1 VPVIIYEKKTYS
13 GDVTPTGLN
22 TETTVIEIAGEA
34 EEYMVEGYIDVS
46 QLQSGDAITIREY
59 IAVDGV
65 NYNTYITLTLSGA
78 QQDTVL
84 RFHTKTL
91 LRSMKY
97 KITITQT
104 SGTLR
109 TFKYGFVE
117 EVMMTV

>member
-1 VPVIIYEKKTYS
+1 MPVIIYEKKTYS
-13 GDVTPTGLN
+13 GQVTPPSLN
-22 TETTVIEIAGEA
+22 TETTVIEIAGED

-46 QLQSGDAITIREY
+46 QLQSGDSITIREY

-65 NYNTYITLTLSGA
+65 NYNTYITLTLTGA
-78 QQDTVL
+78 QQDPVL

-91 LRSMKY
+91 LRNMKY

-109 TFKYGFVE
+109 TFKYGFIE
-117 EVMMTV
+117 EVMMSV

>member
-1 VPVIIYEKKTYS
+1 MPVIIYEKKTYS
-13 GDVTPTGLN
+13 GSVTPSDLN
-22 TETTVIEIAGEA
+22 VETTVIEIAGEA

-46 QLQSGDAITIREY
+46 QLQSGDSITIREY

-65 NYNTYITLTLSGA
+65 NYNTYITLTLSDA
-78 QQDTVL
+78 QQDPVL

-104 SGTLR
+104 SGTIR
-109 TFKYGFVE
+109 TLKYGFVE

>member
-1 VPVIIYEKKTYS
+1 MPVIIYEKKTYS
-13 GDVTPTGLN
+13 GDVTPSDLN
-22 TETTVIEIAGEA
+22 VETTVIEIAGEA

-46 QLQSGDAITIREY
+46 QLQSGDSITIREY

-65 NYNTYITLTLSGA
+65 NYNTYITLTLSDA
-78 QQDTVL
+78 QQDPVL

-104 SGTLR
+104 SGALR

-117 EVMMTV
+117 EVMGSV

>member
-1 VPVIIYEKKTYS
+1 LPVIIYEKKPYS
-13 GDVTPTGLN
+13 GSVTPPSLN
-22 TETTVIEIAGEA
+22 VETTVIEIAGEL

-46 QLQSGDAITIREY
+46 QLQSGDSITIREY

-65 NYNTYITLTLSGA
+65 NYNTYITLTLTGA
-78 QQDTVL
+78 QQDPVL

-91 LRSMKY
+91 LRNMKY

-104 SGTLR
+104 SGTIR

-117 EVMMTV
+117 EVMMAV